1 MTLPTLTPI
10 KPETPLKP
18 NGHKPPNGNGHHGD
32 GGHSG
37 GGSDPRPEPLPEKKP
52 RSIWPL
58 LLDLGVVTALV
69 GLIFF
74 GGTRSPLIVVGAVLA
89 VVALLGWLRDARA
102 EFRKLSD

>member
-1 MTLPTLTPI
+1 M
-10 KPETPLKP
+10 KP
-18 NGHKPPNGNGHHGD
+18 NGHKPPNGHHGD
-32 GGHSG
+32 DDHR
-37 GGSDPRPEPLPEKKP
+37 DDHPEPRPEPLPAKKP
-52 RSIWPL
+52 RSPWPI

>member
-1 MTLPTLTPI
+1 MTMPTLTPI

-18 NGHKPPNGNGHHGD
+18 NGHKPPNGDGRHGD
-32 GGHSG
+32 DGHSG

-52 RSIWPL
+52 RSPWPI

>member
-1 MTLPTLTPI
+1 M
-10 KPETPLKP
+10 KP
-18 NGHKPPNGNGHHGD
+18 NGHKPQNGDGHYGGNGHRDDHPE
-32 GGHSG
+32 
-37 GGSDPRPEPLPEKKP
+37 PRPEPLPEKKP
-52 RSIWPL
+52 RSIWPF